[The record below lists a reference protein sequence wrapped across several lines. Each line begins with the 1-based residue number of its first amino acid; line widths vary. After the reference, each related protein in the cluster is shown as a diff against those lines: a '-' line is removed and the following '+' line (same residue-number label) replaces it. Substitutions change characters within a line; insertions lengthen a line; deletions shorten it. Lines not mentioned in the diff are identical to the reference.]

1 MKKSTVILL
10 VAAMIFLSQ
19 AAHLISQSPPSD
31 KTADKSAIYLE
42 ALQAMK
48 TSNQQMIERQQKT
61 LLQLDDMQKEADQIR
76 ILARR
81 S

>member
-1 MKKSTVILL
+1 MKKAAFIALI
-10 VAAMIFLSQ
+10 AAMIFLSQ
-19 AAHLISQSPPSD
+19 ASHLISQAPP
-31 KTADKSAIYLE
+31 ADKSAVYLE

-48 TSNQQMIERQQKT
+48 ASNQQLIDRQQKT
-61 LLQLDDMQKEADQIR
+61 LLQLDDLQKEADQVR